1 MILISL
7 SFRSIGVLLCLI
19 KTPLNKKERLFCIM
33 AYLPKAT
40 VQAAIGALPLS
51 LGLACENIVLAIVVL
66 SILITAPLGA
76 ILMDC
81 TYKKLLVNE
90 KRLN

>member
-1 MILISL
+1 
-7 SFRSIGVLLCLI
+7 
-19 KTPLNKKERLFCIM
+19 M

-40 VQAAIGALPLS
+40 VQAAIGAIPLS
-51 LGLACENIVLAIVVL
+51 LGLACRNIVLAIAVL

-81 TYKKLLVNE
+81 TYKKLLTNE

>member
-1 MILISL
+1 
-7 SFRSIGVLLCLI
+7 
-19 KTPLNKKERLFCIM
+19 M

-40 VQAAIGALPLS
+40 VQAAIGAIPLS
-51 LGLACENIVLAIVVL
+51 LGLACGNSVLAIAVL

-81 TYKKLLVNE
+81 TYKKLLTNE